1 VSDVL
6 VALLIVAVATV
17 GKIGGTVVAARW
29 TGLGWYE
36 SFALGALMNTRGLME
51 LIALNVGYD
60 LGILTPKVFTMMVL
74 MALATTAMTG
84 PLLSLVERRRHAAF
98 APADETS

>member
-1 VSDVL
+1 M
-6 VALLIVAVATV
+6 
-17 GKIGGTVVAARW
+17 ARSRPLAGP
-29 TGLGWYE
+29 GLPWHE

-74 MALATTAMTG
+74 MALADDGDDRSLAVFGAATARAAGRVTLG
-84 PLLSLVERRRHAAF
+84 LNTPQQARERQCRSGGHSI
-98 APADETS
+98 D